1 MTTVYFE
8 VAMVRELRPQMTPN
22 GVSLLR
28 ISADMTNA
36 QMKGVIAALLEK
48 VPAQEF
54 SAWMDELFP
63 ELAKTNVN
71 EELLSAMRGCLS
83 LLECYV
89 SPSVMGDE
97 DQCIVDARAAI
108 QKASS

>member
-1 MTTVYFE
+1 MTTLQFQVSSIS
-8 VAMVRELRPQMTPN
+8 ELRAWIDRQ
-22 GVSLLR
+22 GVGCMQIGAYLTR
-28 ISADMTNA
+28 D
-36 QMKGVIAALLEK
+36 QMKGFITAVLEK

-71 EELLSAMRGCLS
+71 EEMQSALRGCLS

-89 SPSVMGDE
+89 SPCVMGDE
-97 DQCIVDARAAI
+97 DQCIVDARAALA
-108 QKASS
+108 KAA